1 MIRRRSDP
9 VNDPGVSVPAKLL
22 RGVRAGAWETRVF
35 PNSSGSEDEDMGEAK
50 RRKSQGQAFAA
61 RLAERLAGGEF
72 GPPAAA
78 RRYCIVLDKSPVG
91 TGALAALRETPVL
104 DGLAELLATD
114 ALRFWQA
121 SPLFAYA
128 LLCGGSGSAERRCL
142 LAADLDKLLARSLP
156 QAMRLFG
163 AERPGLV
170 PAVDAAAAAALAGAA
185 AR

>member
-1 MIRRRSDP
+1 
-9 VNDPGVSVPAKLL
+9 
-22 RGVRAGAWETRVF
+22 
-35 PNSSGSEDEDMGEAK
+35 MGEAK

-61 RLAERLAGGEF
+61 RLAERLAAGDF
-72 GPPAAA
+72 GPPGAA

-91 TGALAALRETPVL
+91 SGALAALRATPLL
-104 DGLAELLATD
+104 DGLPELLATD

-128 LLCGGSGSAERRCL
+128 LLCGGSGPAERRCL
-142 LAADLDKLLARSLP
+142 LAANLDKLVQRALP
-156 QAMRLFG
+156 QALRLFG

-170 PAVDAAAAAALAGAA
+170 TAVDAAADATLTRVA